1 MAASSIRATTPAD
14 TPALRELMAEAGLDP
29 NSEPEHLHWKYWQE
43 RADWPSPRSFVM
55 TRGADVLAHAAI
67 VPGVC
72 LADGERARTI
82 HLIDWAARPT
92 ATGAGVSLLK
102 HLGQTADA
110 LLAIG
115 GSAQTLRLLPHL
127 GFRRWADATGYVRTL
142 HPLRIITPS
151 ANPVRT
157 LGPRVARSMLWTMTA
172 PSSRVRGWTVRRLAA
187 SEIAQVATVLPTS
200 SNGLALFERNATLF
214 KYCLSCTVSSMT
226 FHVLERAGRV
236 RGYFLMS
243 YALRQ
248 ARLADC
254 WIDSDA
260 PEDWRAL
267 IQCAVHQAKQHPQAA
282 ELIAWGSDVVM
293 SRHLLECGF
302 HARGAVPVQVSAP
315 RHPALHERAVR
326 VQMLDN
332 DTAYRHTGR
341 NEFWA

>member
-1 MAASSIRATTPAD
+1 LAASTIRPTTPAD
-14 TPALRELMAEAGLDP
+14 GPALRELMGEAGLDP
-29 NSEPEHLHWKYWQE
+29 NSEPEHLRWKYWQE
-43 RADWPSPRSFVM
+43 RADWPGPRSFVM
-55 TRGADVLAHAAI
+55 ARGADILAHAAV
-67 VPGVC
+67 VPSVC
-72 LADGERARTI
+72 LSGAERVRTI
-82 HLIDWAARPT
+82 HLIDWAARPS

-102 HLGQTADA
+102 HLGQAADA

-115 GSAQTLRLLPHL
+115 GSEQTLRLLPHL
-127 GFRRWADATGYVRTL
+127 GFRRWGDATGYVRTL

-157 LGPRVARSMLWTMTA
+157 LGPRVMRSMLWTLAA

-187 SEIAQVATVLPTS
+187 SEMAQVATVLPAST
-200 SNGLALFERNATLF
+200 NGLALFERNAGLF
-214 KYCLSCTVSSMT
+214 EYCLSCTVSSMT
-226 FHVLERAGRV
+226 FHVLERDGRV
-236 RGYFLMS
+236 HGYFLMS
-243 YALRQ
+243 YAFRQ

-260 PEDWRAL
+260 PEDWRTL
-267 IQCAVHQAKQHPQAA
+267 IKCVVDQAKQHPQAA

-293 SRHLLECGF
+293 SRHLLESGF

-315 RHPALHERAVR
+315 RNPALHERAVR